1 MSEFHSVLNYSRT
14 QEPCA
19 PRASPQ
25 PIFKYPTVPLL
36 SVAGRGGI
44 YFEDFNKKG
53 ILHELPLIS
62 PKQKAQSN
70 MDYLENCIEKEYQV
84 LSFSHSVMSDSL

>member
-1 MSEFHSVLNYSRT
+1 MHPGRH
-14 QEPCA
+14 
-19 PRASPQ
+19 PQ
-25 PIFKYPTVPLL
+25 PIFKYPAVPLL

-70 MDYLENCIEKEYQV
+70 MDYSENCIEKEYEV